1 MLSAEEAIDA
11 LYQQAAQIVGSG
23 AGASSAEHVSSAH
36 KALTSFAQVGDQV
49 SLGLFPLALALLI
62 FHENFQSAAG
72 DGRFRVAYVLGR
84 AAAIAVLIHP
94 WAYGRLCGLIT
105 YAAGGHGGWLSTDAL
120 LGSVTT
126 SVDGLKG
133 AWYDYVGDDPG
144 ISDSLSAMLQILP
157 LIGIWMVLVCSLL
170 FAYVAGA
177 LLSISQAVLLS
188 VLLAVGKTCLVA
200 TLVPGVSLGGSWA
213 RSLAKVAA
221 WSTIAALITG
231 LMLHAMPDVKEMV
244 RNMSYT
250 RMLRTAG
257 QFIVLAI
264 CTFSIPAI
272 TEKIF
277 SGAAPAGNAA
287 LEAVSKGWQGARSM
301 GRSFTSGGAHGVA
314 SARMDGRPGFG
325 GDGGGG
331 GHGGATG
338 GRPHKVSPSRLRE
351 GLAALGTLAAAPL
364 AAATALIAGREPQPD
379 LSPTPS
385 SGNPA
390 RSRQALA
397 AEEARPRSAPSA
409 EAEREACIVQTQL
422 ALVREKGARPE
433 NLDRAALGHKRTARL
448 DAGERGALRAAYPDL
463 GFDPQGMKPV
473 EQRILAVLDHYQ
485 GHYAGWR
492 DGGQGRQAFAE
503 ARELAQVQV
512 QAKSAQTRAGDAE
525 SGGRARSAPA
535 GSAAPERQ
543 AGAARPSS
551 SSAPSSPPPS
561 FAGGS
566 GANVAKRAA
575 APPVRPRPPADE
587 PPRAVRSEVDS

>member
-1 MLSAEEAIDA
+1 MPSAEEAIEA

-23 AGASSAEHVSSAH
+23 AGASSAEHVASAQ

-62 FHENFQSAAG
+62 FHENYQSATG
-72 DGRFRVAYVLGR
+72 DGRFRVGYVLGR

-105 YAAGGHGGWLSTDAL
+105 FAAGGHGGWLSTDGL

-133 AWYDYVGDDPG
+133 AWFDYVGDDPG

-170 FAYVAGA
+170 FAYVAGV

-231 LMLHAMPDVKEMV
+231 LMLHAMPDIKEMV

-301 GRSFTSGGAHGVA
+301 GRLFSSGGARGGA
-314 SARMDGRPGFG
+314 GARTDGGSGFG
-325 GDGGGG
+325 RDGGGG
-331 GHGGATG
+331 PGGATS
-338 GRPHKVSPSRLRE
+338 GRPYKVSPSRLRE

-390 RSRQALA
+390 RTPRALD
-397 AEEARPRSAPSA
+397 AEEPPRARSVPSA
-409 EAEREACIVQTQL
+409 EAEREGSMVQTQL

-433 NLDRAALGHKRTARL
+433 NLDPAALRHERAAPLQ
-448 DAGERGALRAAYPDL
+448 AGERSALQAAYPDL
-463 GFDPQGMKPV
+463 GFDPRGMKPV
-473 EQRILAVLDHYQ
+473 EQRILAVFDHYQ

-492 DGGQGRQAFAE
+492 DGGQGPKAFAE
-503 ARELAQVQV
+503 ARQLAQSQV
-512 QAKSAQTRAGDAE
+512 QAKTAQPRAGATE
-525 SGGRARSAPA
+525 GGGRPRPA
-535 GSAAPERQ
+535 GADAAPNRN
-543 AGAARPSS
+543 GGITARPAAA
-551 SSAPSSPPPS
+551 APSPPPQS
-561 FAGGS
+561 LAGGS
-566 GANVAKRAA
+566 VANIANRAA
-575 APPVRPRPPADE
+575 APPARPRPPADE
-587 PPRAVRSEVDS
+587 PPRAIRSEVES